1 MLKGIEM
8 NLLIEALILT
18 FIGLLTVAYAARM
31 LGRQQKKYD
40 LCLEEQKK
48 YDLRLEELTLCLND
62 LTVRMERYE
71 TGTRRQSREREAVVA
86 SSLNQLQ
93 TDVKLMQMRSHD
105 PVSGRD
111 APELL
116 EQAIQLAREGKPGDQ
131 IMRRT
136 GLSMD
141 VVEAITM
148 LHSSRPRH

>member
-1 MLKGIEM
+1 MRGVMLKGIEM

-93 TDVKLMQMRSHD
+93 TDVKLMQM
-105 PVSGRD
+105 
-111 APELL
+111 
-116 EQAIQLAREGKPGDQ
+116 K
-131 IMRRT
+131 
-136 GLSMD
+136 
-141 VVEAITM
+141 
-148 LHSSRPRH
+148 

>member
-31 LGRQQKKYD
+31 LGRQ
-40 LCLEEQKK
+40 QKK

-93 TDVKLMQMRSHD
+93 TDVKLMQMKSHD

-136 GLSMD
+136 GLSMG
-141 VVEAITM
+141 VVDAITM

>member
-1 MLKGIEM
+1 M

-31 LGRQQKKYD
+31 LGRQ
-40 LCLEEQKK
+40 QKK

-93 TDVKLMQMRSHD
+93 TDVK
-105 PVSGRD
+105 
-111 APELL
+111 
-116 EQAIQLAREGKPGDQ
+116 
-131 IMRRT
+131 
-136 GLSMD
+136 
-141 VVEAITM
+141 
-148 LHSSRPRH
+148 

>member
-1 MLKGIEM
+1 M
-8 NLLIEALILT
+8 NLLIEAVFVT
-18 FIGLLTVAYAARM
+18 FVGLFALGYAARM
-31 LGRQQKKYD
+31 LRRQQKRYD
-40 LCLEEQKK
+40 LQF
-48 YDLRLEELTLCLND
+48 EELTLCLND
-62 LTVRMERYE
+62 LTERMERYE
-71 TGTRRQSREREAVVA
+71 AGTRRQLREREAVVA

-93 TDVKLMQMRSHD
+93 TDLKLMQMKSHD

-141 VVEAITM
+141 VVDAITM

>member
-1 MLKGIEM
+1 M
-8 NLLIEALILT
+8 NLLIEAVFVT
-18 FIGLLTVAYAARM
+18 FVGLFALGYAARM
-31 LGRQQKKYD
+31 LRRQQKRYD
-40 LCLEEQKK
+40 LQF
-48 YDLRLEELTLCLND
+48 EELTLCLND
-62 LTVRMERYE
+62 LTERMERYE
-71 TGTRRQSREREAVVA
+71 AGTRRQLREREAVVA

-93 TDVKLMQMRSHD
+93 TDLKLMQMKSHD

-116 EQAIQLAREGKPGDQ
+116 EQAIQLAREGKHGDQ

-141 VVEAITM
+141 VVDAITM

>member
-1 MLKGIEM
+1 MPKGIEM
-8 NLLIEALILT
+8 NLLIEAVFVT
-18 FIGLLTVAYAARM
+18 FVGLFALGYAARM
-31 LGRQQKKYD
+31 LRRQQKRYD
-40 LCLEEQKK
+40 LQF
-48 YDLRLEELTLCLND
+48 EELTLCLND
-62 LTVRMERYE
+62 LTERMERYE
-71 TGTRRQSREREAVVA
+71 AGTRRQLREREAVVA

-93 TDVKLMQMRSHD
+93 TDLKLMQMKSHD

-141 VVEAITM
+141 VVDAITM

>member
-1 MLKGIEM
+1 M
-8 NLLIEALILT
+8 NLLIEILVVTSVALVGLT
-18 FIGLLTVAYAARM
+18 YAARM
-31 LGRQQKKYD
+31 LRSHQKKN
-40 LCLEEQKK
+40 
-48 YDLRLEELTLCLND
+48 DLRLEDLILCVND
-62 LTVRMERYE
+62 LTTRMERYE
-71 TGTRRQSREREAVVA
+71 TAARRQSREREAVVS

-93 TDVKLMQMRSHD
+93 TDLKLMQMKSHD

-111 APELL
+111 APEVL

-141 VVEAITM
+141 VVDAITM

>member
-1 MLKGIEM
+1 M
-8 NLLIEALILT
+8 NLLIEVLVVSCIAI
-18 FIGLLTVAYAARM
+18 FGLGLGSRM
-31 LGRQQKKYD
+31 LRQRQKKN
-40 LCLEEQKK
+40 
-48 YDLRLEELTLCLND
+48 DLRLEDLTLCVND

-71 TGTRRQSREREAVVA
+71 IAARRQSREREAVVS

-93 TDVKLMQMRSHD
+93 TDLKLMQMKSHD

-116 EQAIQLAREGKPGDQ
+116 EQAIQLAREGKPSDQ

-141 VVEAITM
+141 VVDAITM
-148 LHSSRPRH
+148 LHSTRPRH